1 MSGEFDFA
9 AAAIRKVVED
19 WVVLRDSG
27 RWEEFARVW
36 HDDGWMTATWFQGP
50 YTEFI
55 AVSRSGFEHGVNIAH
70 FLGGFSCEIAGNRA
84 IAQTKM
90 KIEQRATVDGT
101 EVDVTCSGRFYDFLE
116 LRDERWGIVR
126 RQPIYEKDRL
136 DVVDPSASLKL
147 DQAKLA
153 SFPYGYRHLGYVQE
167 AQGQRVLRGL
177 PGLRGPEVELLYG
190 EGADWLAGS
199 RPPACR
205 SALRDSLPVAGGW
218 ACLCQRRPVKNSR
231 RSRSRRS
238 GARSAAKWPPRSNS
252 VQRATWCWVSANLRM
267 VESPGKTARAA
278 GTSQ

>member
-1 MSGEFDFA
+1 MCGVSGEFDFA

-36 HDDGWMTATWFQGP
+36 HNDGWMTATWFQGP

-70 FLGGFSCEIAGNRA
+70 FLGGFSCEVAGNRA

-90 KIEQRATVDGT
+90 KIEQRAIVDET

-116 LRDERWGIVR
+116 LRGGRWGIVP

-136 DVVDPSASLKL
+136 DVVDPSSSLKL
-147 DQAKLA
+147 DAPKLA
-153 SFPYGYRHLGYVQE
+153 SFPDGYRHLGYVQE

-177 PGLRGPEVELLYG
+177 PGLRGREVELLYG
-190 EGADWLAGS
+190 EGTDWLAGS
-199 RPPACR
+199 APPRPPPR
-205 SALRDSLPVAGGW
+205 AGG
-218 ACLCQRRPVKNSR
+218 R
-231 RSRSRRS
+231 
-238 GARSAAKWPPRSNS
+238 
-252 VQRATWCWVSANLRM
+252 
-267 VESPGKTARAA
+267 
-278 GTSQ
+278 